1 MALVLPANLETPP
14 SASINRV
21 QIVDLPGLP
30 LDAAVRGKRGDELVS
45 NRVLMAL
52 AAERAAA
59 LGLDAS
65 DLPAVTPQLTR
76 SDVQVRDHAARAIQ
90 AALTSDEL
98 DRRAAGEAVARRLG
112 RNLGWLLIA
121 LQRGDAAN
129 QAVRPDW
136 QPADWE
142 RWAAVRRVWLGG
154 GLSSGRLGETIAA
167 AARRLLGEL
176 DHGQIDVAL
185 SPYRGQI
192 ALVGAAR
199 MFSHARSDRQRR
211 TTQVVGLDFGHTLV
225 KRAVLTYEHGALVG
239 VDLLSPRL
247 TDWRVIYAG
256 QDEVGLGRNVLALLA
271 DTIVA
276 TAAEAP
282 QAEPVALV
290 SVAAYKERGRLVGN
304 GPYAAIHAAAGDL
317 PADVI
322 VSAAA
327 TQCAGTL
334 ITAQVIHDGTAAAL
348 AHAGS
353 PHSAVIVMGT
363 ALGVGFPPVD
373 TTGLCPVAAKLPIA
387 QESGNMPATPR
398 AH

>member
-1 MALVLPANLETPP
+1 
-14 SASINRV
+14 
-21 QIVDLPGLP
+21 
-30 LDAAVRGKRGDELVS
+30 
-45 NRVLMAL
+45 MAL

-76 SDVQVRDHAARAIQ
+76 SDVQVRDHVARAVHT
-90 AALTSDEL
+90 ALTSD
-98 DRRAAGEAVARRLG
+98 DPGRRAAGEAVARQLG

-121 LQRGDAAN
+121 LQRGDDAN

-142 RWAAVRRVWLGG
+142 AWAAVRRVWLGG
-154 GLSSGRLGETIAA
+154 GLSSDQMGEAIAA
-167 AARRLLGEL
+167 AARQLLDEL
-176 DHGQIDVAL
+176 DHGQVDVAL

-199 MFSHARSDRQRR
+199 TFSHARYDRQRR
-211 TTQVVGLDFGHTLV
+211 ILGLDFGHTLV

-256 QDEVGLGRNVLALLA
+256 QDEAGLGRNVLALLA

-276 TAAEAP
+276 TAAEAS

-317 PADVI
+317 PADAI

-327 TQCAGTL
+327 TQRAGTP

-353 PHSAVIVMGT
+353 PHSTVIVMGT

-373 TTGLCPVAAKLPIA
+373 TTGLCPVAAKLSIV
-387 QESGNMPATPR
+387 QEGGSMPA
-398 AH
+398 AHPTH